1 MCFWFIF
8 TGFSYSYLLYI
19 LGFSGFS
26 CPIPIG
32 VDIMYSII
40 DVPIFQPKRKI
51 IKTYFFSS
59 SGFLPNITRIAIDN
73 PMAARRDNR

>member
-1 MCFWFIF
+1 MCFWFSF

-19 LGFSGFS
+19 LHFSGFS
-26 CPIPIG
+26 CLLPIG
-32 VDIMYSII
+32 VDIMYSAIN
-40 DVPIFQPKRKI
+40 VPIFQPKIKI

-59 SGFLPNITRIAIDN
+59 SGFLPSVSRIATAN